1 MPFFD
6 ILVKLICTRSAS
18 LTLLL
23 FLNCSMTRGTSTGWW
38 TSKRHQD
45 FYDNHRFQRLFRRQ
59 SYWLQHIIL
68 SCDIHHRLHHHHA
81 LGHQESNDHKM
92 VRMVI
97 REEGLPEELLAL
109 MEDMKNAQ
117 KRANQVRY
125 LWTEW
130 SLTPKNKITFRWL
143 DSLMR
148 LIFSCTG

>member
-1 MPFFD
+1 
-6 ILVKLICTRSAS
+6 
-18 LTLLL
+18 
-23 FLNCSMTRGTSTGWW
+23 
-38 TSKRHQD
+38 
-45 FYDNHRFQRLFRRQ
+45 
-59 SYWLQHIIL
+59 
-68 SCDIHHRLHHHHA
+68 
-81 LGHQESNDHKM
+81 M
-92 VRMVI
+92 VTMVT

-148 LIFSCTG
+148 LIFHVQDNGKESLSLLTQWVWSALALYDNKLIFLRNVMYTL